1 MKDFRN
7 IIYEKDCA
15 VAKITV
21 NRPPFNIL
29 NVETLREIATALED
43 VEKDNSIKVLV
54 ITGAGK
60 KCSRLA
66 VLMVMACLSLL
77 CSW

>member
-7 IIYEKDCA
+7 IIYEKDGA

-29 NVETLREIATALED
+29 NVETLREIATVLEN
-43 VEKDNSIKVLV
+43 V
-54 ITGAGK
+54 
-60 KCSRLA
+60 
-66 VLMVMACLSLL
+66 
-77 CSW
+77 